1 MKRRS
6 MRTLTLKE
14 AAARTRLSAE
24 RIRQAV
30 VAGEIQAFREPTGTG
45 KLTRGKF
52 FLLEAS
58 FEAWF
63 FSHVTGG
70 ADATPDPDVE
80 AAVAAAVHVDQQLL
94 DETPVEDRFV

>member
-1 MKRRS
+1 MSRRN

-14 AAARTRLSAE
+14 AAARTRLSVE

-30 VAGEIQAFREPTGTG
+30 VAGHIQAFRQPTGEG
-45 KLTRGKF
+45 AHTRGAF

-80 AAVAAAVHVDQQLL
+80 AAVAAAVDVNQQLL
-94 DETPVEDRFV
+94 DETPPEDRFV